1 MLHQAQDTSMP
12 DRSGCQVCGL
22 LERKAPES
30 RPVDVVFLS
39 HPPYGSS
46 LFSLWWRSSSPKA
59 GWTPSW
65 WMRLAGPVLSLVI
78 PVLWPL
84 LRQGSC
90 VEVAEDVE
98 YSGVRMQN
106 WVMANF
112 GYQYVLQPFR
122 RLVAARIKKAAC
134 MAESR
139 KVSVLCLGALN
150 KAEWMNNG
158 GLGLLHE
165 LKGSMRVVHGNT
177 MTAAAVCETAREL
190 FGPRRH
196 VFVTG
201 ASSS

>member
-1 MLHQAQDTSMP
+1 MP

-46 LFSLWWRSSSPKA
+46 LFSLWWHSSSPKA

-122 RLVAARIKKAAC
+122 RLVAAPCPTHFCKQMR
-134 MAESR
+134 
-139 KVSVLCLGALN
+139 
-150 KAEWMNNG
+150 
-158 GLGLLHE
+158 
-165 LKGSMRVVHGNT
+165 LK
-177 MTAAAVCETAREL
+177 
-190 FGPRRH
+190 P
-196 VFVTG
+196 
-201 ASSS
+201 